1 MKEVNKN
8 YTAGTIDSDSTLTVL
23 QVADSS
29 NVQKVY
35 SVEKYAKN
43 IGLVYKELWR
53 LDAQLVDDQT
63 YVDNAVFGFIL
74 RQYAIAYGKE

>member
-1 MKEVNKN
+1 
-8 YTAGTIDSDSTLTVL
+8 
-23 QVADSS
+23 VADSS

-53 LDAQLVDDQT
+53 LDAQLVDDQK
-63 YVDNAVFGFIL
+63 YEDNAVFGFIL
-74 RQYAIAYGKE
+74 RQYAVDSGKE